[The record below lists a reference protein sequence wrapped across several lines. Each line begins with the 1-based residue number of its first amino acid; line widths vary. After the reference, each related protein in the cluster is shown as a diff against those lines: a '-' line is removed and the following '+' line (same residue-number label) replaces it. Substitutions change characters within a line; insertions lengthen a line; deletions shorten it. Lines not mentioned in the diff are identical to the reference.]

1 MLNKRIASILVAG
14 MVMVSMVGCQSTKG
28 HVEYNDMRENPIE
41 SQYEDQD
48 SKQGKE
54 EKDLTVKEKRE
65 ANDSA
70 KEASNQTKQNPK
82 APKRYNPITDEY
94 VGRYTDEEW
103 DLWLMLFNQ
112 ALEYYGDYDHDG
124 QIDAKDPNETNQE
137 YLDRQQ
143 NKEQDNYYD
152 EDYWE
157 TDGDI
162 PNGDYDDNDEPA
174 VIEEQED
181 MRPECEKE
189 YTPKVQEEEG
199 EPEPELPPYVKENSK
214 VTSDGNGNIT
224 ITEPKQVEE

>member
-1 MLNKRIASILVAG
+1 MLNKRIASVLVVS
-14 MVMVSMVGCQSTKG
+14 MVIVSMVGCQSTKG

-41 SQYEDQD
+41 SEYEGQD
-48 SKQGKE
+48 SKQVKDD
-54 EKDLTVKEKRE
+54 KDLTVKEKRE

-70 KEASNQTKQNPK
+70 KEANNKTKQDPK

-103 DLWLMLFNQ
+103 DLWLILFNQ

-162 PNGDYDDNDEPA
+162 PESEYEEEQDITNDEDVHWIDESNSVDEYIPEEEA
-174 VIEEQED
+174 QQRIDEIEEHNE
-181 MRPECEKE
+181 
-189 YTPKVQEEEG
+189 
-199 EPEPELPPYVKENSK
+199 
-214 VTSDGNGNIT
+214 
-224 ITEPKQVEE
+224 QVEQEQESNNSESIVED

>member
-1 MLNKRIASILVAG
+1 MLNKRIASVLVAS

-41 SQYEDQD
+41 SEYEGQD
-48 SKQGKE
+48 SKQTKE

-70 KEASNQTKQNPK
+70 KEASNKTKQNPK

-162 PNGDYDDNDEPA
+162 PESEYEEEQDITNDEDVHWIDESNSVDEYIPEEEA
-174 VIEEQED
+174 QQRIDEIEEHNE
-181 MRPECEKE
+181 
-189 YTPKVQEEEG
+189 
-199 EPEPELPPYVKENSK
+199 
-214 VTSDGNGNIT
+214 
-224 ITEPKQVEE
+224 QVEQEQESNNSESIIED